1 VFHPLAPVNT
11 PNRDETAAKH
21 ESICSLGKMCRPE
34 EGRNEAEYKSLM
46 DVRIFTFASKMFK
59 KESVLEKKMPL
70 YRNLDPLHHF
80 P

>member
-1 VFHPLAPVNT
+1 
-11 PNRDETAAKH
+11 
-21 ESICSLGKMCRPE
+21 MCRPV

-46 DVRIFTFASKMFK
+46 EVRIFTFTSKMFK